1 MDCGWIVLQ
10 GCESWSKEAL
20 QARRDC
26 CATSEWTRLLYEW
39 KFPVVLPLHLPAH
52 VREQKIDGGNPN
64 LLASTSQKPFL
75 LCVWSQVWIH
85 RNHFCFLSLCVYS
98 SSTTP
103 DTWQQYNSYF
113 ILQCWRKNKCSFTFV
128 AASHC
133 SVGMRTKFS
142 FTFGLVV
149 WFTDCR
155 KDIIIMSVVRGRA
168 FPISQGYRAYTLL
181 GARWCKSG

>member
-39 KFPVVLPLHLPAH
+39 KFPVVLPLHLPVH

-113 ILQCWRKNKCSFTFV
+113 TLQCWHENKVQFHFWFSCLI
-128 AASHC
+128 HWLQKRHHNY
-133 SVGMRTKFS
+133 VGCHEVERFQS
-142 FTFGLVV
+142 L
-149 WFTDCR
+149 
-155 KDIIIMSVVRGRA
+155 RGIGHR
-168 FPISQGYRAYTLL
+168 L
-181 GARWCKSG
+181 C